1 MVPPSGPVQCQVL
14 EILIRSS
21 DVLVAWS
28 YMLLRPDLLLG
39 LEGVTPVCRVSS
51 LQKMRA
57 GAEEAE
63 SSGYQ
68 RVVLKNAS
76 PHHYL
81 RVRLVLED
89 ESTRVSAVDLKTFIT
104 SCLRSL
110 FGEVGAAL
118 NVDVLKYDEETLTAL
133 LRVPS
138 RYRSEAGSARR
149 SWSWFG
155 FSFLSSGFC
164 FRGLVK
170 LWSSLT
176 LQGFYQNRACAF
188 RVLQVSPFLLALTGN
203 SRDLQLD

>member
-1 MVPPSGPVQCQVL
+1 
-14 EILIRSS
+14 
-21 DVLVAWS
+21 
-28 YMLLRPDLLLG
+28 
-39 LEGVTPVCRVSS
+39 
-51 LQKMRA
+51 KMRA

-76 PHHYL
+76 PHQYL
-81 RVRLVLED
+81 KSDLPPRVLED
-89 ESTRVSAVDLKTFIT
+89 ESARVSAIDLKTFIT

-138 RYRSEAGSARR
+138 R
-149 SWSWFG
+149 
-155 FSFLSSGFC
+155 
-164 FRGLVK
+164 GLVK

-176 LQGFYQNRACAF
+176 LQGFYQNRVCAF